1 MRFQPTEAAFDW
13 GVAPGRVLQR
23 ELDARGVTQA
33 QLAGRSGLSTKH
45 VNLVVKGHASLS
57 ADMAIALEQVLDI
70 PAEIW
75 LRAEATHRA
84 AVARHERR
92 SALDGIAEWA
102 GHFPTSLLR
111 ERGIL
116 KPGDTA
122 GAEVERLLKF
132 FGVATLSAFEKTWL
146 EPQASYRRSQK
157 FTVDPYLTALWLR
170 LAERDA
176 LELAKRAAVFDPERL
191 RQAAR
196 RLPPL
201 TRKKT
206 AKGFAE
212 ARALMLEAGVTL
224 VFVPEI
230 KDTRISGVSRHVN
243 GTPMIAVTSRYRYCD
258 ALWFTVLHEV
268 AHLLLH
274 PKRATFIDFDGKAS
288 DDDDAQETAANA
300 FAADLLVPP
309 ATRPRLI
316 AASSVAE
323 VTELAEELRVNP
335 GILAG
340 QRAHLTGDWGGQLAR
355 LRRREDLAAAL
366 A

>member
-1 MRFQPTEAAFDW
+1 MGGDGDLRP
-13 GVAPGRVLQR
+13 PRR
-23 ELDARGVTQA
+23 
-33 QLAGRSGLSTKH
+33 LS
-45 VNLVVKGHASLS
+45 
-57 ADMAIALEQVLDI
+57 
-70 PAEIW
+70 
-75 LRAEATHRA
+75 
-84 AVARHERR
+84 
-92 SALDGIAEWA
+92 
-102 GHFPTSLLR
+102 
-111 ERGIL
+111 
-116 KPGDTA
+116 
-122 GAEVERLLKF
+122 
-132 FGVATLSAFEKTWL
+132 
-146 EPQASYRRSQK
+146 
-157 FTVDPYLTALWLR
+157 
-170 LAERDA
+170 

-274 PKRATFIDFDGKAS
+274 PKRATFIDFGGKAS
-288 DDDDAQETAANA
+288 DDDAQETAANA

-323 VTELAEELRVNP
+323 VTELAEELRVDP